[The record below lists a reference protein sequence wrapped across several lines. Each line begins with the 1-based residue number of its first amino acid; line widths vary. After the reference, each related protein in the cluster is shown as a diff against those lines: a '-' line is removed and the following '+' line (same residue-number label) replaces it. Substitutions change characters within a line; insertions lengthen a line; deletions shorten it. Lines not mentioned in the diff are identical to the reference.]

1 MSLTRSDDGNFVATV
16 MSGAFKANLNWI
28 TNVIRDCFGL
38 LFFVMWLAKKT
49 RTTYST
55 NQIKN

>member
-28 TNVIRDCFGL
+28 TNVIRDCFGFAL
-38 LFFVMWLAKKT
+38 LRYVIGQENSHHLF
-49 RTTYST
+49 
-55 NQIKN
+55 NQSD